1 MIDARAA
8 FESRI
13 TAAYLSVKM
22 REVIDCP
29 EKHYTGEVTVDDG
42 VLHKLI
48 SGEAVALE
56 SMYPVIPTSPQ
67 VWLKVVY

>member
-1 MIDARAA
+1 MK
-8 FESRI
+8 
-13 TAAYLSVKM
+13 L
-22 REVIDCP
+22 REVIDRP

-67 VWLKVVY
+67 VWSKVVY